1 MYKTNYTP
9 RTSGNYPKYA
19 KLAQHLKK
27 SIIVFHDI
35 NILQSENHMII
46 SIDTKKDLAKFNTFC
61 YCSVTQ
67 SCLTLCD
74 PVGCSMPGFPVFY
87 CLLEFVQTHVHRV
100 SDVIQPSHPLCPSS
114 SPALNYSSIR
124 VFSNELALHI
134 R

>member
-74 PVGCSMPGFPVFY
+74 PVYCSTPGFPV
-87 CLLEFVQTHVHRV
+87 LHHLPELAQTHIHLV
-100 SDVIQPSHPLCPSS
+100 SGATQPSRPLSPPSP
-114 SPALNYSSIR
+114 PAFNL
-124 VFSNELALHI
+124 FQHQGLFQ
-134 R
+134 